1 MFNAAREPEAKN
13 NCLDSFVRM
22 MHGNGMVDSLFVKEK
37 TLLSDGE
44 IGFSSQF

>member
-1 MFNAAREPEAKN
+1 
-13 NCLDSFVRM
+13 

-44 IGFSSQF
+44 IGFSSQFWEKRGKAYEKKSNFRI